1 MPPPKKVKHEDPK
14 PSQTEEFD
22 EDCAHSKLIKFRRFA
37 EDTHEKYKGVDRVVI
52 HEVERLLEGV
62 REAQGHWTPQS
73 ALAQAAAFKRFGL
86 QIEKMLGNNLFF
98 ALEKLYNSRSEM
110 DEIAEQLRRRKSFS
124 NSSTLTD
131 LSDVVNGRSL
141 EHIGKI
147 AQQPRRNSKSERP
160 STMDENTTEGWIR
173 TNLEN
178 GIPDLEPDTS
188 STDGSLRDGVAKFIG
203 NSGPSKEKYS
213 TPYGKRPRN
222 QKSLAMKNG
231 VSGSNAGEFES
242 VLRPARVHGKGV
254 RKTVIK
260 FSIDKK
266 EAVS

>member
-1 MPPPKKVKHEDPK
+1 MPPPKKVKRDDPK
-14 PSQTEEFD
+14 PSETEEFD
-22 EDCAHSKLIKFRRFA
+22 EDCAHSKLINFRQFA
-37 EDTHEKYKGVDRVVI
+37 EDTHEKYKEVDRLVI

-73 ALAQAAAFKRFGL
+73 ALTQAAAFKRFGL

-98 ALEKLYNSRSEM
+98 ALEKVYNSRSEM

-131 LSDVVNGRSL
+131 LSDVVNGRSQ
-141 EHIGKI
+141 EQMGKV

-160 STMDENTTEGWIR
+160 SMMDENTTEGR
-173 TNLEN
+173 MRMTLEN
-178 GIPDLEPDTS
+178 DIPDLEPDTS
-188 STDGSLRDGVAKFIG
+188 STDGSLRGGVAKFIG
-203 NSGPSKEKYS
+203 NSGPSKRKYS

-231 VSGSNAGEFES
+231 VSGSKAGEFES
-242 VLRPARVHGKGV
+242 VLRPIRVHGKGG

-260 FSIDKK
+260 FSTDKK